1 MRDQNDSRRVWIEL
15 MEARLEVVVFVPV
28 LRLRVG
34 VCTGFHPQIKTSEML
49 FC

>member
-15 MEARLEVVVFVPV
+15 METRLGVVAFLLVP
-28 LRLRVG
+28 RLWVG